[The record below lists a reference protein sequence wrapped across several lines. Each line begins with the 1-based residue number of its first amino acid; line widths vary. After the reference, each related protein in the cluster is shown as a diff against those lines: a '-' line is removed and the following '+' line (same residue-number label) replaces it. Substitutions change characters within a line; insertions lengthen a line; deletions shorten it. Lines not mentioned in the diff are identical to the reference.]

1 MTSQENAIT
10 NALNTYYFNNKIN
23 AQAHRLKQYKF
34 SGNQLIDILSDSL
47 DRDYYLGIEGKS
59 LNAAKY
65 NRLNFKSH
73 FSKSESDT
81 SHQLE
86 REMYY
91 CNRVG
96 RKAFVA
102 VELRMGLGHART
114 CHFIP
119 MQDLLKLMKS
129 GVKSIH
135 IEDIAN
141 YPGLPREKGKYV
153 ITKKVWAKIVA

>member
-34 SGNQLIDILSDSL
+34 AGDQLIDVLSDSL
-47 DRDYYLGIEGKS
+47 DRDYYLGLECKS
-59 LNAAKY
+59 FNSAKY

-73 FSKSESDT
+73 FSKSDSEK
-81 SHQLE
+81 SHQLV
-86 REMYY
+86 REAYY

-96 RKAFVA
+96 RKAFVV
-102 VELRMGLGHART
+102 VELRNGAGTART
-114 CHFIP
+114 CHFVP
-119 MQDLLKLMKS
+119 MLDLLKLMNS
-129 GVKSIH
+129 GTKSIH
-135 IEDIAN
+135 VEDIRN
-141 YPGLPREKGKYV
+141 YPDVPRKAGKYV